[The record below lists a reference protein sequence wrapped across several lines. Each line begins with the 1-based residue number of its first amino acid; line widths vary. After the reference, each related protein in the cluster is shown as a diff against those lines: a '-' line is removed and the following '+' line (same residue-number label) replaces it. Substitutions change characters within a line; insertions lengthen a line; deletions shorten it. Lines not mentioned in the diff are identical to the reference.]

1 MDLSRLIYGLRALIP
16 GVRRIPE
23 KDLEVFEI
31 DDGFDPEKG

>member
-23 KDLEVFEI
+23 KDGEGFEI
-31 DDGFDPEKG
+31 DDGFGPGEG